1 MHASAPGATFTA
13 PREIRWRVDAS
24 MKKPAANDVLTSIVL
39 IGTAGLFA
47 LRCLLWWR
55 NRRGGA

>member
-1 MHASAPGATFTA
+1 
-13 PREIRWRVDAS
+13 

-39 IGTAGLFA
+39 IGTVGLFA